1 MYDLN
6 AAGFIQ
12 DPPRDHPFGKQQ
24 SQNEPTVFFAKT
36 HQTDNEPAS
45 LGDRTNKRK
54 EETQR
59 QKLLIFLMCCFSVFA
74 ALSTAG
80 VLLMGTPSQTIA
92 EGSSE
97 LISELDANKA
107 LLESLVVTDFK
118 PNVTSSNSVGEL
130 QKLWL
135 NIGSKERSTAKDR
148 LSKSGD
154 ICNASNQTITTCLY
168 QRQAEAIQPLIW
180 RIAAGEKFV
189 LVSLDKPLKLTKDKK
204 LDKSSAETPAY
215 PELAMF
221 TALGW
226 LMGNNQANYETAYDF
241 EFGLAELE
249 TLQGDLAAAR
259 TTRLASENRVDAAT
273 RLKQINNW
281 TAKQLEEFRKEQALK
296 KPQK

>member
-6 AAGFIQ
+6 AAGFIE
-12 DPPRDHPFGKQQ
+12 DPPKEHPFGKQQ
-24 SQNEPTVFFAKT
+24 SQGEPTVFFAKT
-36 HQTDNEPAS
+36 KSKQEIP
-45 LGDRTNKRK
+45 LGDRINKRK
-54 EETQR
+54 EETER
-59 QKLLIFLMCCFSVFA
+59 QKLLIFLMMCFSVFA
-74 ALSTAG
+74 AISTAG
-80 VLLMGTPSQTIA
+80 VLLKAEPPTLA

-97 LISELDANKA
+97 LIAELDANKA
-107 LLESLVVTDFK
+107 LLESLVITDFK
-118 PNVTSSNSVGEL
+118 PNVTSSNSVGEM

-135 NIGSKERSTAKDR
+135 NMGSKERSKAKDR

-154 ICNASNQTITTCLY
+154 ICNTSNQTITTCLY
-168 QRQAEAIQPLIW
+168 QMQAESIQPLIW

-204 LDKSSAETPAY
+204 LNPSSAETPAY

-241 EFGLAELE
+241 EFGLASLE